1 MNEFRTVL
9 FIIGLMLGSLAVGM
23 LVPAV
28 TGLFQTS
35 PDWQSFIISACFTGF
50 FAVALILTSRGE
62 LRPLTVK
69 QAFVLTGFSWL
80 ALTAFAALPLNFS
93 LMGLTYTDSFFE
105 AMSGLTTTGATIITE
120 LDKTPPEILLWRA
133 MLQWFGGIGIIV
145 MAISVLPMLNVG
157 GMQLFRLESSDNSE
171 KILPRATEIAGSIAK
186 IYLLHPFQ
194 SL

>member
-62 LRPLTVK
+62 
-69 QAFVLTGFSWL
+69 
-80 ALTAFAALPLNFS
+80 
-93 LMGLTYTDSFFE
+93 
-105 AMSGLTTTGATIITE
+105 
-120 LDKTPPEILLWRA
+120 
-133 MLQWFGGIGIIV
+133 
-145 MAISVLPMLNVG
+145 
-157 GMQLFRLESSDNSE
+157 
-171 KILPRATEIAGSIAK
+171 
-186 IYLLHPFQ
+186 
-194 SL
+194 

>member
-28 TGLFQTS
+28 TGIFQTS
-35 PDWQSFIISACFTGF
+35 PDWQSFIVSACITGF

-80 ALTAFAALPLNFS
+80 ALTAFAALPLSFS
-93 LMGLTYTDSFFE
+93 LIGLTYTDSFFE
-105 AMSGLTTTGATIITE
+105 AM
-120 LDKTPPEILLWRA
+120 
-133 MLQWFGGIGIIV
+133 
-145 MAISVLPMLNVG
+145 
-157 GMQLFRLESSDNSE
+157 
-171 KILPRATEIAGSIAK
+171 
-186 IYLLHPFQ
+186 
-194 SL
+194 